1 MTTFAK
7 AAPRSTGEETRQSLP
22 EEAPSFVWKKFA
34 DGVCLRMRLFVPE
47 GHSDRAFAPAV
58 MFFFGGMWS
67 TEYVDEFV
75 PWAVHLSHRGIVCLL
90 PEYRTRGRFDVTAD
104 DIVQDGLDAWRWMN
118 ENAAALGIDRAS
130 MTLAGA
136 DAGAL
141 LALVPAMQPAV
152 RVRKWWQWWVHD
164 EFPPMP
170 AAVAIFRGIVDLLA
184 PEARLL
190 NAAQESVDVHR
201 INPCSL
207 LRRGLPPL
215 FCAHGMLDPL
225 LDYEMREWFCE
236 EWEKAGNVARAVMC
250 PNADHTITHFEV
262 NPAVF
267 EHVLIAWQSFMV
279 EQGIWPETALEAAA
293 LMQ

>member
-1 MTTFAK
+1 M
-7 AAPRSTGEETRQSLP
+7 
-22 EEAPSFVWKKFA
+22 
-34 DGVCLRMRLFVPE
+34 
-47 GHSDRAFAPAV
+47 
-58 MFFFGGMWS
+58 
-67 TEYVDEFV
+67 
-75 PWAVHLSHRGIVCLL
+75 L
-90 PEYRTRGRFDVTAD
+90 PEYRTRGRYDVTAD

-164 EFPPMP
+164 EFPTMP

-236 EWEKAGNVARAVMC
+236 EWEKAGNVARAVMSVSY
-250 PNADHTITHFEV
+250 THLR
-262 NPAVF
+262 A
-267 EHVLIAWQSFMV
+267 H
-279 EQGIWPETALEAAA
+279 ET
-293 LMQ
+293 